1 MMTLLNGLKILDFS
15 TLLPGPYATMML
27 ADYGAD
33 VLRVEAPTRWDY
45 IKEGFPKD
53 DGTSVVHSY
62 LNRSK
67 KSIGLNLKEEKA
79 IEVVKEL
86 VKEYDIVIEQFRPGV
101 MDRLGIG
108 YEQLK
113 EINPKLIYC
122 SITGYGQTGP
132 YRHRPGHDNNFL
144 SISGINGYSG
154 KKVDGPPL
162 MGTQIADIAGGS
174 FHAVIGILTAYIH
187 REKTGEGQWID
198 VSMTDAAFALNAMF
212 APGYLACD
220 IEPEAEALPLN
231 GAGFYDYYKTKDGR
245 YFSVAS
251 IETPFKKLLLEAI
264 DRPDLTDIGFSEKQ
278 EDEQLFKKELQEIF
292 LSKTFAEWEH
302 IFQKIEACVEPVLT
316 LAEACSHPQIQA
328 RNMIV
333 DVQKPNGSYQKQ
345 IANPIKFS
353 AAEVHYKHTGHDLGE
368 NTEEIL
374 VSIGIEKDQ
383 ITEWQKNGIVK

>member
-15 TLLPGPYATMML
+15 TLLPGPYATMMF

-353 AAEVHYKHTGHDLGE
+353 AAEVQYKHTGHDLGE
-368 NTEEIL
+368 NTEDIL
-374 VSIGIEKDQ
+374 VSIGIEKNQ